1 MEGHSVGY
9 GLCHRYV
16 CACGHST
23 FTPVQ
28 TYHPH
33 PTFDR
38 HTSAKHARFS
48 EKIPSTPH
56 ILTTLT
62 HAQTQ
67 PSTHMCKKNHATTH
81 THTPRIQG
89 DPCTFTYKARTFEHM
104 HILTNAVSHTHIHK
118 HRYKY
123 RPRHKL
129 LSILESVSAHTHTRK
144 HMDTRPQRHRHTH
157 IQYNIHTAHCESG
170 FWALTAIWDSA
181 VELWG
186 SVLGYDPGWNGTFTA
201 RLM

>member
-16 CACGHST
+16 CTCGHST

-56 ILTTLT
+56 ILTILT

-81 THTPRIQG
+81 AHTLRIHG

-104 HILTNAVSHTHIHK
+104 HILTNAVSHTHIYK
-118 HRYKY
+118 HRYKH

-129 LSILESVSAHTHTRK
+129 FSIIETVRAHTHTRT
-144 HMDTRPQRHRHTH
+144 HMDTLPQRHRHTH
-157 IQYNIHTAHCESG
+157 IQYNIHTGHCESRG
-170 FWALTAIWDSA
+170 FLAWTTIWDSA

-186 SVLGYDPGWNGTFTA
+186 SVLEYDA
-201 RLM
+201 